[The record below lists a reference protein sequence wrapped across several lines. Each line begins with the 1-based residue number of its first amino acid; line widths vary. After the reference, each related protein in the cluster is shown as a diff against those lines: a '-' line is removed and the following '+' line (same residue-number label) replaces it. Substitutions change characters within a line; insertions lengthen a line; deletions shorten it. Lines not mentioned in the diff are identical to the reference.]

1 MAASNVGIKITQLT
15 SIVSSGIDSLD
26 VLPIVDIETDET
38 NKVNLQQLGSFVLS
52 NIAPTVKSNLG
63 PVGNVIITGGSSG
76 YVLSTTD
83 GLGNL
88 AWIPPDSGATGPQGS
103 TGPIGA
109 TGTTGPVGATG
120 ASGYVGSDGS
130 TGATGATGPGLG
142 VEQSDTAPPSP
153 NSETLWYDTVTGRLY
168 VYYTDT
174 NGSQWVDAAPPV
186 VGATGEQGATGVAG
200 AGNPGGSNTQVQYNN
215 ASIFDGSGSFTFDN
229 TSNTVSIENLTM
241 SGFTQLGNL
250 NNVSIT
256 SGDPVTAFAIIGTDV
271 SGTLGLVNPT
281 AFVTPPA
288 GANTQVQYNSD
299 GSFNGSSALTFDE
312 GSTTLTANNLIT
324 TSTFTLPIYGDNVAR
339 DTTITSPVA
348 GMMIFVVDSTKFQGY
363 DGLSWIEF
371 N

>member
-1 MAASNVGIKITQLT
+1 MSSNIGIKITQLT
-15 SIVSSGIDSLD
+15 SIVTSSIDSLD
-26 VLPIVDIETDET
+26 VLPIVDVETDET
-38 NKVNLQQLGSFVLS
+38 NKASILQLGSFVLS
-52 NIAPTVKSNLG
+52 NIAPIVRSNLG
-63 PVGNVIITGGSSG
+63 PVGNVTITGGSSG
-76 YVLSTTD
+76 YVLSTID

-88 AWIPPDSGATGPQGS
+88 EWIPPDSGATGP
-103 TGPIGA
+103 IGA
-109 TGTTGPVGATG
+109 TGLTGPTGATGLVGATG
-120 ASGYVGSDGS
+120 ASGYVGSDGA
-130 TGATGATGPGLG
+130 TGATGAGLG

-168 VYYTDT
+168 VYYTDI

-186 VGATGEQGATGVAG
+186 VGATGEQGATGIPG

-215 ASIFDGSGSFTFDN
+215 ATIFDGSSSFTFDN
-229 TSNTVSIENLTM
+229 TSNTVNIENLAM
-241 SGFTQLGNL
+241 SGLTQLGNI

-256 SGDPVTAFAIIGTDV
+256 SGDAVTPFAIIATDI
-271 SGTLGLVNPT
+271 SGTLGLVSPA
-281 AFVTPPA
+281 AFETPAA

-312 GSTTLTANNLIT
+312 GTTTLTANNLIT
-324 TSTFTLPIYGDNVAR
+324 TSTFTLPIYGDNAAR